1 MHFLNAF
8 WHGNEA
14 FPKGSSQNDVVRLL
28 IIFHLPYSKFRGVK
42 MFLHVS
48 LSESKFFT
56 RVALVSFAQRSCR
69 SCFTRVALLSHLSRT
84 RVARVWHSC
93 CKLDQISIK
102 WLYFGTL
109 VLTLHSYCGDNNMAV
124 EKNLK
129 VKTYL
134 QKKLCLP
141 VTAWNKNIHRSKLHL
156 QYTHWRKSF
165 LLLLLLKV
173 CESFQF
179 GQSKES
185 CG

>member
-1 MHFLNAF
+1 
-8 WHGNEA
+8 
-14 FPKGSSQNDVVRLL
+14 
-28 IIFHLPYSKFRGVK
+28 

-56 RVALVSFAQRSCR
+56 RVALVSFVQHSCR
-69 SCFTRVALLSHLSRT
+69 SCFTCVAVLSHLSRT
-84 RVARVWHSC
+84 RVARVWRSC
-93 CKLDQISIK
+93 CKLYQIGIK

-156 QYTHWRKSF
+156 QYTHWRKRF
-165 LLLLLLKV
+165 LLLLLLKI